1 MIYEQLDALLH
12 ALEEELR
19 ALSLWE
25 HDMPSFEQLSSTE
38 PFMIDTLDL
47 HQWLQWVLIPR
58 LRQAISDQAALPE
71 KCAIAPVAEM
81 FYEGASFDASRL
93 CKILARIDHLL
104 SHA

>member
-47 HQWLQWVLIPR
+47 HQWL
-58 LRQAISDQAALPE
+58 
-71 KCAIAPVAEM
+71 
-81 FYEGASFDASRL
+81 
-93 CKILARIDHLL
+93 
-104 SHA
+104 